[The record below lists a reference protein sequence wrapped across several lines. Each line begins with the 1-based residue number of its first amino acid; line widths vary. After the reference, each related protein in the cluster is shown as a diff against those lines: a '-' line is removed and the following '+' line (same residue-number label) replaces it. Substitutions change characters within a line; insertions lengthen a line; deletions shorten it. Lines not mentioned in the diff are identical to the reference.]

1 VRHTPSFHI
10 NLVLLQNKNSFF
22 ILPKKGNTLSK
33 HHNSK
38 QISKSYHSFTCK
50 DFLPTTKEEM
60 NALGWDQCDVILVSG
75 DAYIDSPFIGV
86 AMVGRMLQRMG
97 YKVGMIGQ
105 PDIESDVDIKRLGEP
120 KLYWGVSG
128 GSVDSMVSNYTATK
142 KFRNSDDYT
151 PGGVNNK
158 RPDRA
163 VLVYCNLIRRFYKDT
178 APIVLGGI
186 EASLR
191 RVTHYDYW
199 TNKLRKPIL
208 FDAKADALI
217 YGMGEIALQELTEAI
232 RDGQDFKDI
241 RGVCYISKEAKEEYI
256 QLPSHKECLEN
267 KERYIDLFDDF
278 YDHNDPISARGLCE
292 EVDGRY
298 LIQNPPCDYLNEAEM
313 DANSNLPFTREL
325 HPYYAKQGKV
335 KCLETIKFSIMT
347 HHGCWGECNFCAI
360 GVHQGRTIRTRSE
373 DNILQEAKDFN
384 EYKDYK
390 GIISDVGGPTANMY
404 GYECNKKLKLGTC
417 DHQRCVDTD
426 HLCKSMKVD
435 HSRNINLLRQVRE
448 VEGVRKAFVAS
459 GVRYDLINADKKH
472 GYSYLKEMVRHH
484 ISGQMKVAPEHTQQN
499 VLELM
504 GKPGKEELVE
514 FKKLYDKLNKEEGK
528 NQFLTYYLI
537 AAHPGCTDKDM
548 HELKR
553 FTTDELKMNPEQ
565 AQVFTPT
572 PGTYSA
578 VMYYTEMD
586 PKTRKKIFVEKDP
599 IKKEKQKQIV
609 VAKESFKS
617 GFAS

>member
-1 VRHTPSFHI
+1 MSRRS
-10 NLVLLQNKNSFF
+10 KNTQ
-22 ILPKKGNTLSK
+22 PKRDTVT
-33 HHNSK
+33 
-38 QISKSYHSFTCK
+38 FTQS
-50 DFLPTTKEEM
+50 DFLPTTRADM
-60 NALGWDQCDVILVSG
+60 DARGWDYCDIILVSG
-75 DAYIDSPFIGV
+75 DAYIDSPFIGI
-86 AMVGRMLQRMG
+86 AMVGRMLERLG

-105 PDIESDVDIKRLGEP
+105 PDIKSPDDIMRLGEP
-120 KLYWGVSG
+120 KVYWGVSG

-151 PGGVNNK
+151 PGGKNTK

-163 VLVYCNLIRRFYKDT
+163 LSVYCNLIRQHFKNT
-178 APIVLGGI
+178 VPLVLGGI

-199 TNKLRKPIL
+199 SNKLRKPIL
-208 FDAKADALI
+208 FDSKADVLV
-217 YGMGEIALQELTEAI
+217 YGMGESAIEQLTAAIA
-232 RDGQDFKDI
+232 
-241 RGVCYISKEAKEEYI
+241 RGEDYRNVRGICYISKEPNKDYH
-256 QLPSHKECLEN
+256 QMPSHAECLED
-267 KERYIDLFDDF
+267 KEKYIDLFDLF
-278 YDHNDPISARGLCE
+278 YDNNDPKAANGLCQA
-292 EVDGRY
+292 VDSRF
-298 LIQNPPCDYLNEAEM
+298 LIQNPPGAHLDEDAM

-325 HPYYAKQGKV
+325 HPHHVPEGKV

-347 HHGCWGECNFCAI
+347 HQGCWGECNFCAI

-373 DNILQEAKDFN
+373 ENILKEAKEFN
-384 EYKDYK
+384 KYKDYK

-404 GYECNKKLKLGTC
+404 GYECNKKEKLGTC
-417 DHQRCVDTD
+417 DHQRCVDAS
-426 HLCKSMKVD
+426 HLCQSMKPD

-459 GVRYDLINADKKH
+459 GVRYDLITADKKH
-472 GYSYLKEMVRHH
+472 GYEYLKEMVKHH
-484 ISGQMKVAPEHTQQN
+484 ISGQMKVAPEHTQQH

-504 GKPGKEELVE
+504 GKPGKQTLVD
-514 FKKLYDKLNKEEGK
+514 FKKLYDKLNAEEGK
-528 NQFLTYYLI
+528 KQFLTYYLI
-537 AAHPGCTDKDM
+537 AAHPGCEDKDM

-553 FTTDELKMNPEQ
+553 FTTEELQMNPEQ

-586 PKTRKKIFVEKDP
+586 PKTRKKIFVEKDT
-599 IKKEKQKQIV
+599 KRKEYQKNIV
-609 VAKESFKS
+609 VKKESFAT

>member
-1 VRHTPSFHI
+1 MSRR
-10 NLVLLQNKNSFF
+10 NKNEHDN
-22 ILPKKGNTLSK
+22 PNRDTVT
-33 HHNSK
+33 
-38 QISKSYHSFTCK
+38 FTAK
-50 DFLPTTKEEM
+50 DFLPTTREDM
-60 NALGWDQCDVILVSG
+60 DARGWDYCDIILVSG

-86 AMVGRMLQRMG
+86 AMVGRMLERMG

-105 PDIESDVDIKRLGEP
+105 PDIKSGDDILRLGEP
-120 KLYWGVSG
+120 RLYWGVSG

-151 PGGVNNK
+151 PGGKNDK

-163 VLVYCNLIRRFYKDT
+163 ISVYCNLIRQHFKNT
-178 APIVLGGI
+178 VPLVLGGI

-199 TNKLRKPIL
+199 SDKLKKPIL
-208 FDAKADALI
+208 FDAKADVLI
-217 YGMGEIALQELTEAI
+217 YGMGEMALEELTRAMDEK
-232 RDGQDFKDI
+232 RDYRDV
-241 RGVCYISKEAKEEYI
+241 RGICYISKEPNLDFH
-256 QLPSHKECLEN
+256 QMPSHQDCLDDKE
-267 KERYIDLFDDF
+267 KYIDLFDLF
-278 YDHNDPISARGLCE
+278 YDNNDPIAANGLSQA
-292 EVDGRY
+292 VDTRF
-298 LIQNPPCDYLNEAEM
+298 LIQNPPCHHLNEAAM
-313 DANSNLPFTREL
+313 DENSNLPFTREL
-325 HPYYAKQGKV
+325 HPYYAKMGKV

-373 DNILQEAKDFN
+373 ENILAEANDFN
-384 EYKDYK
+384 KYKDYK

-404 GYECNKKLKLGTC
+404 GYECNKKEKLGTC
-417 DHQRCVDTD
+417 DHQRCVDAT
-426 HLCKSMKVD
+426 HLCQSMKPN

-448 VEGVRKAFVAS
+448 VPGVRKAFVAS
-459 GVRYDLINADKKH
+459 GVRYDLITADKEH
-472 GYSYLKEMVRHH
+472 GYDYLKEMVKHH
-484 ISGQMKVAPEHTQQN
+484 ISGQMKVAPEHTQQH

-504 GKPGKEELVE
+504 GKPGKQTLID

-528 NQFLTYYLI
+528 EQFLTYYLI
-537 AAHPGCTDKDM
+537 AAHPGCEEKDM

-553 FTTDELKMNPEQ
+553 FTKEELQMNPEQ

-586 PKTRKKIFVEKDP
+586 PKTRRKIFVEKDT
-599 IKKEKQKQIV
+599 KRKEKQKQIV
-609 VAKESFKS
+609 VNKEHFTAS

>member
-1 VRHTPSFHI
+1 LSRR
-10 NLVLLQNKNSFF
+10 NKNTQA
-22 ILPKKGNTLSK
+22 KKNTVTFSE
-33 HHNSK
+33 
-38 QISKSYHSFTCK
+38 K
-50 DFLPTTKEEM
+50 DFLPTTRADM
-60 NALGWDQCDVILVSG
+60 DARGWDYCDVILVSG

-86 AMVGRMLQRMG
+86 AMVGRMLERLG

-105 PDIESDVDIKRLGEP
+105 PDINSADDIARLGEP
-120 KLYWGVSG
+120 RLYWGVSG

-151 PGGVNNK
+151 PGGKNDK

-163 VLVYCNLIRRFYKDT
+163 LSVYCNLIRRHFKDT
-178 APIVLGGI
+178 VPLVLGGI

-199 TNKLRKPIL
+199 SNKLKKPIL
-208 FDAKADALI
+208 FDSKADVLI
-217 YGMGEIALQELTEAI
+217 YGMGEIALEQLTKAI
-232 RDGQDFKDI
+232 DEKRDYTDI
-241 RGVCYISKEAKEEYI
+241 RGVCYIAKGPKMEFH
-256 QLPSHKECLEN
+256 QLPSHNDCLED
-267 KERYIDLFDDF
+267 KEKYIDLFDLF
-278 YDHNDPISARGLCE
+278 YDNNDPIAANGLCQP
-292 EVDGRY
+292 VDNRY
-298 LIQNPPCDYLNEAEM
+298 LIQNPPCDHLNEDEM

-373 DNILQEAKDFN
+373 ANILKEAKEFN
-384 EYKDYK
+384 QYKDYK

-417 DHQRCVDTD
+417 DYQRCVDAD

-435 HSRNINLLRQVRE
+435 HSRNINLLRQVRA

-472 GYSYLKEMVRHH
+472 GYEYLKEMVKHH
-484 ISGQMKVAPEHTQQN
+484 ISGQMKVAPEHTQQH

-504 GKPGKEELVE
+504 GKPGKQELVN
-514 FKKLYDKLNKEEGK
+514 FKNLYDKLNKEEGK

-537 AAHPGCTDKDM
+537 AAHPGCEEKDM

-553 FTTDELKMNPEQ
+553 FTTDELQMNPEQ

-586 PKTRKKIFVEKDP
+586 PKTRKKIFVEKDT
-599 IKKEKQKQIV
+599 KRKEKQKQIV
-609 VAKESFKS
+609 VAKESFAS

>member
-1 VRHTPSFHI
+1 MSRR
-10 NLVLLQNKNSFF
+10 NKNTE
-22 ILPKKGNTLSK
+22 PKKDTVTFSA
-33 HHNSK
+33 
-38 QISKSYHSFTCK
+38 K
-50 DFLPTTKEEM
+50 DFLPTTRADM
-60 NALGWDQCDVILVSG
+60 DARGWDYCDIILVSG

-86 AMVGRMLQRMG
+86 AMVGRMLERLG

-105 PDIESDVDIKRLGEP
+105 PDINSAEDISRLGEP
-120 KLYWGVSG
+120 RLYWGVSG

-142 KFRNSDDYT
+142 KFRNTDDYT
-151 PGGVNNK
+151 PGGKNDK

-163 VLVYCNLIRRFYKDT
+163 LSVYCNLIRRHFKDT
-178 APIVLGGI
+178 VPLVLGGI

-199 TNKLRKPIL
+199 SNKLKKPIL
-208 FDAKADALI
+208 FDSKADILI
-217 YGMGEIALQELTEAI
+217 YGMGEIALEQLTKAI
-232 RDGQDFKDI
+232 DEKRDYTDI
-241 RGVCYISKEAKEEYI
+241 RGVCYISKEANYEYH
-256 QLPSHKECLEN
+256 QLPSHAECLEN
-267 KERYIDLFDDF
+267 KEKYIDLFDLF
-278 YDHNDPISARGLCE
+278 YDNNDPLAAKGLCQP
-292 EVDGRY
+292 VDNRY
-298 LIQNPPCDYLNEAEM
+298 LIQNPPCDYLNEDEM

-325 HPYYAKQGKV
+325 HPYYAKDGKV

-373 DNILQEAKDFN
+373 TNILKEAKDFN
-384 EYKDYK
+384 HYKDYK

-404 GYECNKKLKLGTC
+404 GYECDKKLKLGTC
-417 DHQRCVDTD
+417 DFQRCVDAT
-426 HLCKSMKVD
+426 HLCKTMKVD
-435 HSRNINLLRQVRE
+435 HSRNINLLRQVRA

-459 GVRYDLINADKKH
+459 GVRYDLITEDKKH
-472 GYSYLKEMVRHH
+472 GYEYLKEMVQHH
-484 ISGQMKVAPEHTQQN
+484 ISGQMKVAPEHTEQH

-504 GKPGKEELVE
+504 GKPGKQTLVD
-514 FKKLYDKLNKEEGK
+514 FKKLYDRLNKEEGK
-528 NQFLTYYLI
+528 QQFLTYYLI
-537 AAHPGCTDKDM
+537 AAHPGCEEKDM

-553 FTTDELKMNPEQ
+553 FTTDELQMNPEQ

-586 PKTRKKIFVEKDP
+586 PKTRKKIFVEKDT
-599 IKKEKQKQIV
+599 KRKERQKQIV
-609 VAKESFKS
+609 VAKDTFSS

>member
-1 VRHTPSFHI
+1 MDA
-10 NLVLLQNKNSFF
+10 K
-22 ILPKKGNTLSK
+22 
-33 HHNSK
+33 
-38 QISKSYHSFTCK
+38 
-50 DFLPTTKEEM
+50 
-60 NALGWDQCDVILVSG
+60 GWDFCDIILVSG

-86 AMVGRMLQRMG
+86 AMVSRMLERLG

-105 PDIESDVDIKRLGEP
+105 PDINSGEDIMRLGDP
-120 KLYWGVSG
+120 RLYWGVSG

-151 PGGVNNK
+151 PGGKNDK

-163 VLVYCNLIRRFYKDT
+163 LSVYCNLIRRHFKDT
-178 APIVLGGI
+178 VPLVLGGI

-199 TNKLRKPIL
+199 SDKLRKPIL
-208 FDAKADALI
+208 FDSKADVLI
-217 YGMGEIALQELTEAI
+217 YGMGEIALEQLTKAI
-232 RDGQDFKDI
+232 DEKRDYTDI
-241 RGVCYISKEAKEEYI
+241 RGVCYIAKEPKLEFN
-256 QLPSHKECLEN
+256 QLPSHQECLEN
-267 KERYIDLFDDF
+267 KEKYIDLFDLF
-278 YDHNDPISARGLCE
+278 YDNNDPIAAKGLCQG
-292 EVDGRY
+292 VDTRF
-298 LIQNPPCDYLNEAEM
+298 LIQNPPCDYLNEEEM

-325 HPYYAKQGKV
+325 HPYYAKMGKV

-373 DNILQEAKDFN
+373 GNILKEAKEFN
-384 EYKDYK
+384 NYKDYK

-417 DHQRCVDTD
+417 DHQRCVDAN
-426 HLCKSMKVD
+426 HLCKSMKPD
-435 HSRNINLLRQVRE
+435 HSRNINLLRQVRA

-459 GVRYDLINADKKH
+459 GVRYDLITEDKKH
-472 GYSYLKEMVRHH
+472 GYEYLKEMVKHH
-484 ISGQMKVAPEHTQQN
+484 ISGQMKVAPEHTQQH

-504 GKPGKEELVE
+504 GKPGKQTLID
-514 FKKLYDKLNKEEGK
+514 FKKLYDQLNKEEGK
-528 NQFLTYYLI
+528 EQFLTYYLI
-537 AAHPGCTDKDM
+537 AAHPGCEEKDM

-553 FTTDELKMNPEQ
+553 FTTDELQMNPEQ

-578 VMYYTEMD
+578 VMYYTEMN
-586 PKTRKKIFVEKDP
+586 PVTRKKIFVEKDT
-599 IKKEKQKQIV
+599 KRKEKQKQIV
-609 VAKESFKS
+609 VAKDNFSS